1 MIGGKSWLDLVVVS
15 GIALGFITL
24 MVVIQALQHERTR
37 EEIIRGVA
45 LVWGSV
51 ALTLLLAWLLEDHWG
66 GALIDVQVYP
76 RPDVITRPMTG
87 TQTAVLAG
95 LLAAILGLYIGAILT
110 VRKLTSPRNGLT
122 VTRTDES
129 GDAQ

>member
-37 EEIIRGVA
+37 EEIIGGVA

-95 LLAAILGLYIGAILT
+95 LLAAIVGLYIGAILT
-110 VRKLTSPRNGLT
+110 VRKLTSPRTGLT